1 MEVDGGNN
9 MPAVEAHDCN
19 CGAVTEWR
27 RPEIMAFRQGSEDRL
42 DEGIVFST
50 SISTTSDCRNPPSR
64 LAVLGNKLGV
74 LHAP

>member
-1 MEVDGGNN
+1 MEETGNHR
-9 MPAVEAHDCN
+9 AVRVVGE
-19 CGAVTEWR
+19 
-27 RPEIMAFRQGSEDRL
+27 AFRQGSEDRL
-42 DEGIVFST
+42 DEGIVFSA